1 MRKKEKEVAAYMTLE
16 ISLLFPLIL
25 SVILCIIYFLF
36 YSYNSTVAFQNAAIC
51 ALYGKYFSHENEDKD
66 VQVNQ
71 MYQVLELLNEE
82 QYIMQTD
89 LKQKVAVEGKNIVIM
104 QKGNVNIPLLNPEI
118 MSRLDFE
125 ECVEVKMENAVS
137 YLRGIRKVKNEEK

>member
-36 YSYNSTVAFQNAAIC
+36 YSYNSTVAFQNAAIG

-82 QYIMQTD
+82 Q
-89 LKQKVAVEGKNIVIM
+89 
-104 QKGNVNIPLLNPEI
+104 
-118 MSRLDFE
+118 
-125 ECVEVKMENAVS
+125 
-137 YLRGIRKVKNEEK
+137 